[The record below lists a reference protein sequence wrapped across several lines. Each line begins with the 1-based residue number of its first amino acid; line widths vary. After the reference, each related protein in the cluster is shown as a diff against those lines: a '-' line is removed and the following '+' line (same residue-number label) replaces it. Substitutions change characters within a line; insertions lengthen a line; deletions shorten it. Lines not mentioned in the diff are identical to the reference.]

1 MFFQSIYSVKEAR
14 SVRPK
19 EFDEVLASMFL
30 GDYSL
35 DLLIQWMP
43 TEKRFE
49 YLLDYSHQGTSVKS
63 ERTNILTTQ
72 RNLSELSQ
80 KMRALLVEFINDNI
94 GYDEA
99 NSIDK
104 EVIARQRD
112 VGLIALDLTN
122 ALIVYHDH
130 GRKIVKEC
138 SVMPFQPLGAKVP
151 ERCIELD
158 GKSYP
163 IRNFGRNR

>member
-1 MFFQSIYSVKEAR
+1 MFFQAMYSVKEAK

-19 EFDEVLASMFL
+19 EFDEVLASIFL

-43 TEKRFE
+43 AEKRFE

-63 ERTNILTTQ
+63 ERTNLLTTQ

-94 GYDEA
+94 GYDEV

-104 EVIARQRD
+104 EIIARQRD
-112 VGLIALDLTN
+112 IGLIAMDLTN
-122 ALIVYHDH
+122 ALVVYKNH
-130 GRKIVKEC
+130 GRKILKEC
-138 SVMPFQPLGAKVP
+138 LVTSFQPLGAKVP

-158 GKSYP
+158 GQSYP
-163 IRNFGRNR
+163 VRNFGRNR